1 MGCLP
6 ALAYPNNVY
15 DEWIGWWDWLG
26 TAHRRRNWLR
36 FNSAKALSRQL
47 GLTNEAQFIR
57 WRRGHLKH
65 RLKCPANMPMHPD
78 RVYPDLKGWP
88 DFLGFTQRTSMLFD
102 KTRELVR
109 RLGLENQLEYRQW
122 IVGRLRRQGLPPR
135 PKNIPANP
143 DQVYSDHWD
152 GFNDFIG
159 TAKPRNVGRV
169 WRPFREARE
178 YVRSLRPLAI
188 WNTEN
193 GRKGLKNKPTFPD
206 DIPAHPYG
214 VYDKD
219 KNWKSISDFLG
230 SKPSGKYVQMW
241 PFSKARKFVGKLK
254 LASSAEYMK
263 WANKD

>member
-1 MGCLP
+1 MPFG
-6 ALAYPNNVY
+6 
-15 DEWIGWWDWLG
+15 
-26 TAHRRRNWLR
+26 
-36 FNSAKALSRQL
+36 KA
-47 GLTNEAQFIR
+47 
-57 WRRGHLKH
+57 
-65 RLKCPANMPMHPD
+65 
-78 RVYPDLKGWP
+78 
-88 DFLGFTQRTSMLFD
+88 
-102 KTRELVR
+102 REFVR
-109 RLGLENQLEYRQW
+109 RLGLKNQLEYRKW
-122 IVGRLRRQGLPPR
+122 SAGRLRRQGLPPR
-135 PKNIPANP
+135 PENIPANP

-178 YVRSLRPLAI
+178 DVRSLKLASYLEYRE
-188 WNTEN
+188 WS
-193 GRKGLKNKPTFPD
+193 KGQLKNKPTFPD

-219 KNWKSISDFLG
+219 KDWKSISDFLG

-263 WANKD
+263 WANTGLKGVPERPPEIPVAPSKKYKYQWRGWDDWLGRP